1 MGIIKMRALISMLGG
16 EERYCPPSAS
26 YCFCGTTTLITSED
40 FASCELAY
48 GSFVFS
54 IVSGVCIGS
63 ISLSNI
69 IGIAYVNKKL
79 SIGQLVLI
87 TCIFEGIGMLAISR
101 FTLETTITK
110 TINF

>member
-1 MGIIKMRALISMLGG
+1 MSLFAWMRGDDWT
-16 EERYCPPSAS
+16 CPDSAS
-26 YCFCGTTTLITSED
+26 YCFCGTTNKITSED
-40 FASCELAY
+40 FSSCELAY

-79 SIGQLVLI
+79 TIG
-87 TCIFEGIGMLAISR
+87 
-101 FTLETTITK
+101 
-110 TINF
+110 

>member
-1 MGIIKMRALISMLGG
+1 MQYLARRFLRADDVG
-16 EERYCPPSAS
+16 CPESAA
-26 YCFCGTTTLITSED
+26 YCFCGTTPSITSED

-79 SIGQLVLI
+79 SIG
-87 TCIFEGIGMLAISR
+87 
-101 FTLETTITK
+101 
-110 TINF
+110 